1 MSAVIA
7 SWKRPSDEAITVLRK
22 TALPIDVVLSQN
34 DIPGSMNGLGFAQ
47 WARSVRPELKIL
59 MARTP
64 EQTGQNA
71 AELCGA
77 GPTLKR
83 PYEHKLVLD
92 RIKRLL
98 VARAQQLGGRGDTA
112 VVVGGDAL
120 DIVSDKCRHNKPRY
134 D

>member
-1 MSAVIA
+1 
-7 SWKRPSDEAITVLRK
+7 
-22 TALPIDVVLSQN
+22 
-34 DIPGSMNGLGFAQ
+34 
-47 WARSVRPELKIL
+47 

-71 AELCGA
+71 AELWGA

-120 DIVSDKCRHNKPRY
+120 DIVSG
-134 D
+134 